1 MCGII
6 GIVGPGGPEE
16 RRNKITDCLSLL
28 EERGPDHQGV
38 WIEGNVGL
46 GHTRLSIIDLDPRSN
61 QPFLVEDLIALTY
74 NGEIYNFQ
82 ALKRELERL
91 GHSFSTTSDTEVLAK
106 GYLEW
111 GASVVNRLDGMF
123 AFALFDR
130 RENSL
135 LLGRDPFGQKPLYVY
150 QENNELV
157 FSSDIRVIRH
167 LKGSELT
174 IDLFA
179 LDYYLTELSTPQ
191 PHSIWKQIKQVA
203 PASYRK
209 ISLDNFRWSEQT
221 YWTLPTQTTIH
232 HERTALE
239 IVEEKLARA
248 IKKRTIADVPI
259 GCFLSGG
266 VDSGL
271 VVSLLAE
278 QTDTPVKT
286 FTVGMSGYEMD
297 ESALARIVA
306 ERHQTDHAEL
316 TVRPDIREITEQ
328 MISYCGEP
336 FADSSLIPSYFV
348 CKEIAKHVRVAL
360 SGDGGDEMFG
370 GYKDYLK
377 AFRADQFLRTHGSG
391 RFADIRVL
399 LDKVASRVH
408 KRENLGSLQ
417 EYTRQSGAQRM
428 FRHMGLTPADRENLW
443 RPELRRGEH
452 STAEDFLEQKWSQ
465 HPSAWLSDRLMRAS
479 LGTRLVNDYL
489 VKVDRT
495 SMANSLEVRSP
506 FLDRELA
513 ETAFQ
518 ISPLLKFQGNQS
530 KYLLKRIAQRKFDKN
545 IFQRPKQGFG
555 IPLNHWLRNELKSFT
570 EDILLDR
577 NAWIYGYF
585 RYEAVESLWK
595 WHLHSE
601 GRTDSLWS
609 LLCLELWARNL
620 GRPH

>member
-6 GIVGPGGPEE
+6 GIVGPGSSVK
-16 RRNKITDCLSLL
+16 RRNEIEGALSFLK
-28 EERGPDHQGV
+28 ERGPDHQGI
-38 WIEGNVGL
+38 WAEGEVGL

-61 QPFLVEDLIALTY
+61 QPFLVEDRVALTY

-82 ALKRELERL
+82 HLKRELEQL
-91 GHSFSTTSDTEVLAK
+91 GHTFSTTSDTEVLAK

-111 GASVVNRLDGMF
+111 GDSVLGRLDGMF

-130 RENSL
+130 QENSI

-150 QENNELV
+150 QGERELL
-157 FSSDIRVIRH
+157 FSSDIRAIHH
-167 LKGSELT
+167 LRASRLT
-174 IDLFA
+174 VDLFA

-191 PHSIWKQIKQVA
+191 PHTIWKQVKQVA

-209 ISLDNFRWSEQT
+209 IFLDGFRWTEKT
-221 YWTLPTQTTIH
+221 YWALPTQVTIH
-232 HERTALE
+232 DEKTALE
-239 IVEEKLARA
+239 LVEEKLSLA

-271 VVSLLAE
+271 VVSMLAE
-278 QTDTPVKT
+278 QTDIPVKT
-286 FTVGMSGYEMD
+286 FTVGMTGYDMD
-297 ESALARIVA
+297 ESSLARIVA
-306 ERHQTDHAEL
+306 EKHQTDHSEL
-316 TVRPDIREITEQ
+316 TVKPDIKEITEK
-328 MISYCGEP
+328 MVTYCGEP

-348 CKEIAKHVRVAL
+348 CKEIASHVRVAL

-370 GYKDYLK
+370 GYNDYLK
-377 AFRADQFLRTHGSG
+377 AYKADHFVRTHGSG
-391 RFADIRVL
+391 RLADLRVL
-399 LDKVASRVH
+399 LDKVASRVK

-417 EYTRQSGAQRM
+417 EYIRQSGGQRM
-428 FRHMGLTPADRENLW
+428 FRHMGLTPTDKENLW
-443 RPELRRGEH
+443 QRAFLRDGYT
-452 STAEDFLEQKWSQ
+452 TAEDFLEQKWSQ

-513 ETAFQ
+513 ETAFR
-518 ISPLLKFQGNQS
+518 ISPLLKFQDNQS